1 MWACWSRARILGSS
15 PSARETFK
23 ATRRRPRFISCQ
35 EDSRKRPP
43 AKLDHQPEA
52 AQLVANARPGR
63 AGYRT
68 VLLATAV
75 AVDSRRIGQLFPG
88 AVAPA
93 PAGSQ
98 TRAGTKRS
106 RRHRRERLV
115 QQGRADGKG
124 ILRPELLRRGR
135 LVVEPEPTRHRSRA
149 MGR

>member
-1 MWACWSRARILGSS
+1 MLEPGEDPGFVSL
-15 PSARETFK
+15 SAGNFQGHQ
-23 ATRRRPRFISCQ
+23 ATPQVHLLRQ

-52 AQLVANARPGR
+52 VQLVANARLGR

-68 VLLATAV
+68 VLPATAV
-75 AVDSRRIGQLFPG
+75 AVDSRRMGQLFPG
-88 AVAPA
+88 AGAPA

-98 TRAGTKRS
+98 TRAGTNRS
-106 RRHRRERLV
+106 RRHRRERLI

-135 LVVEPEPTRHRSRA
+135 LVVEPEPTRHRIRA